1 MVGRKF
7 KAVTAVVLIQKSCQD
22 QGQCVSDY
30 EFVPKGQAQGAKM
43 QSTVLEVQ
51 RIISQSE
58 VDLYISITLTIFPR
72 R

>member
-1 MVGRKF
+1 MISISKIMVPLQFSGFLLYVVKL
-7 KAVTAVVLIQKSCQD
+7 AQVLVTYMKHL
-22 QGQCVSDY
+22 
-30 EFVPKGQAQGAKM
+30 QGAKM